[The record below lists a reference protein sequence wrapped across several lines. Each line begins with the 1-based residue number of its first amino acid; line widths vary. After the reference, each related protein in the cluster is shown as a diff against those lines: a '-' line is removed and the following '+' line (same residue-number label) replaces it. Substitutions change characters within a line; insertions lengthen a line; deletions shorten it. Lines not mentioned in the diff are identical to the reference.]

1 MTWDDDQYILD
12 QFKRPKSRDKAFTAL
27 VTKYQRPLYAHIF
40 RMLNEHESTNDVLQN
55 VFIKVWRHLDQFRE
69 DAKLSTWLFRIAVN
83 ESLTWIEKNEKHH
96 ATSLP
101 EEESSASF
109 ANAPSA
115 AEIEKK
121 LEQAIKTLPA
131 KQRTVFIM
139 RYFDEKPYEEMSA
152 ILDTSVGALKASYH
166 HAVKKIEE
174 FLLGD

>member
-1 MTWDDDQYILD
+1 MTWDDDQYILN
-12 QFKRPKSRDKAFTAL
+12 QFKQPKSRDKAFTAL
-27 VTKYQRPLYAHIF
+27 VNKYQRPLYAHIF

-83 ESLTWIEKNEKHH
+83 ESLTWIDNQEKHKTVELPSEER
-96 ATSLP
+96 ASTTS
-101 EEESSASF
+101 S
-109 ANAPSA
+109 PSTS
-115 AEIEKK
+115 EIEKK

-131 KQRTVFIM
+131 KQRTVFIL
-139 RYFDEKPYEEMSA
+139 RYYDEKPYEEMSI
-152 ILDTSVGALKASYH
+152 ILETSVGALKASYH